1 MQHEYHG
8 LPDSVTVATVLDG
21 TPFKGAPDDDPQLL
35 STTVADNELVYD
47 MIMFSSE
54 AEERFPAEPH
64 EAVYGRDFGIIHF
77 DHPGGVGFQAGAD
90 KLDHERLKTMYSVSR
105 AERNQTKGRSKT
117 LPPRPSGGDGP
128 RGSG

>member
-1 MQHEYHG
+1 MTFFDTGFSEVQE
-8 LPDSVTVATVLDG
+8 VTAKAIEG
-21 TPFKGAPDDDPQLL
+21 KGAPDDDPQLL

-47 MIMFSSE
+47 MIMFSIE

-90 KLDHERLKTMYSVSR
+90 KLDHERLKTMYSDR
-105 AERNQTKGRSKT
+105 
-117 LPPRPSGGDGP
+117 RPIWIRFRTD
-128 RGSG
+128 